1 MKGTI
6 VRLMSDKGYGFIKGE
21 DGAEYFFHMS
31 ALITYDFKDLLLN
44 NEVEFRPANSPK
56 GPRAEEIEIVE

>member
-21 DGAEYFFHMS
+21 DGAEYFFYMS
-31 ALITYDFKDLLLN
+31 ALITHDFKDLLLN

-56 GPRAEEIEIVE
+56 GPRAEEIEIVG